1 MGSCRINQL
10 RWLNEDPDLLAYL
23 QELGMHE
30 DERVYA
36 SVIIGYPETEDGLPL
51 RKALDRKGNEVTWV

>member
-1 MGSCRINQL
+1 MYKSLRNSILLSKKAHEIDMGSCRINQL

-36 SVIIGYPETEDGLPL
+36 SVII
-51 RKALDRKGNEVTWV
+51 V

>member
-1 MGSCRINQL
+1 MRLCCRKKAHEIDMGNCKINQL

-36 SVIIGYPETEDGLPL
+36 SVII
-51 RKALDRKGNEVTWV
+51 V